1 MSELNWVI
9 PITNNPNAR
18 HFAIDNDVPNT
29 NTENIAVDNIF
40 NCAQIVN
47 SPAPMYIKA
56 TNDRIFITP

>member
-1 MSELNWVI
+1 MSKRVSELNWLV

-40 NCAQIVN
+40 
-47 SPAPMYIKA
+47 S
-56 TNDRIFITP
+56 